1 MTSSSALRAPEVV
14 PAVVRVPARNFELSA
29 LDYGDPSGGDP
40 SGAGSPAM
48 LLVHG
53 MRDLAWSM
61 DSIAQ
66 AFCDRYRVLSIDMRG
81 HGDSGRPGYYAL
93 AHFVS
98 DLHATCR
105 HFALH
110 KPVLVGHSFGGEVAS
125 QLAGI
130 FPEIPAKCV
139 LIEGLGPPPWEG
151 EGSEAMRRAMAR
163 RSVESLDRVPTA
175 GRAMPDLE
183 TAMRRL
189 GDVHPGLGPERL
201 RKLATAGTRPHPD
214 GGICWKWDPM
224 LRTMF
229 GSFSRDQIEER
240 WTWIECPVLVVT
252 GSESGTWWANGPP
265 GIAARRPAA
274 RAYLTPGELE
284 RRLGLFS
291 DVRCVEIP
299 GAGHMIHFDAPDALN
314 DAIAEFLAA
323 DPPDGG
329 DQKPAPRLPG
339 GEC

>member
-1 MTSSSALRAPEVV
+1 MNQPSNQRPRSVEPKR
-14 PAVVRVPARNFELSA
+14 VRIPARDFELSA
-29 LDYGDPSGGDP
+29 LDYGHPKGGHPKGGHPKDRDPKDRGITT
-40 SGAGSPAM
+40 M

-98 DLHATCR
+98 DLHTTCR
-105 HFALH
+105 HFSLEN
-110 KPVLVGHSFGGEVAS
+110 PILIGHSFGGEVAS

-130 FPEIPAKCV
+130 FPEIPSKCV

-151 EGSEAMRRAMAR
+151 EGSDQLRRAMAR
-163 RSVESLDRVPTA
+163 RSVESLDNIPSY
-175 GRAMPDLE
+175 GRSMPDLE
-183 TAMRRL
+183 TAMGRL
-189 GDVHPGLGPERL
+189 GSAHPGLGPERL
-201 RKLATAGTRPHPD
+201 RMLAAAGTRPHPD
-214 GGICWKWDPM
+214 SGICWKWDPM

-229 GSFSRDQIEER
+229 GSFSREQIEER
-240 WTWIECPVLVVT
+240 WTWAVCPVLVVT
-252 GSESGTWWANGPP
+252 GAESGTWWSKGPP
-265 GIAARRPAA
+265 GGEPRNSLSRS
-274 RAYLTPGELE
+274 YLTPDELE

-314 DAIAEFLAA
+314 DAIADFLDVRSA
-323 DPPDGG
+323 
-329 DQKPAPRLPG
+329 
-339 GEC
+339 C

>member
-1 MTSSSALRAPEVV
+1 
-14 PAVVRVPARNFELSA
+14 
-29 LDYGDPSGGDP
+29 
-40 SGAGSPAM
+40 M

-93 AHFVS
+93 AHFVG
-98 DLHATCR
+98 DLHTTCR
-105 HFALH
+105 HFSLEN
-110 KPVLVGHSFGGEVAS
+110 PILIGHSFGGEVAS

-130 FPEIPAKCV
+130 FPEIPSKCV

-151 EGSEAMRRAMAR
+151 EGSDQLRRAMAR
-163 RSVESLDRVPTA
+163 RSVESLDNVPSY
-175 GRAMPDLE
+175 GRSMPDLE
-183 TAMRRL
+183 TAMGRL
-189 GDVHPGLGPERL
+189 GSAHPGLGPERL
-201 RKLATAGTRPHPD
+201 RMLAAAGTRPHPD
-214 GGICWKWDPM
+214 SGICWKWDPM

-229 GSFSRDQIEER
+229 GSFSREQIEER
-240 WTWIECPVLVVT
+240 WTWAVCPVLVVT
-252 GSESGTWWANGPP
+252 GAESGTWWSKGPAGGEP
-265 GIAARRPAA
+265 RNSLSRS
-274 RAYLTPGELE
+274 YLTPDELE

-314 DAIAEFLAA
+314 DAIADFLDVRSA
-323 DPPDGG
+323 
-329 DQKPAPRLPG
+329 
-339 GEC
+339 C